1 MTKESVLQASF
12 SAGEL
17 SPHLHD
23 RIDLE
28 AYGSGCAHTEN
39 FIPLPHGP
47 LLRRRGSRFVYEAAG
62 NTVRLVPFS
71 FNVHQSFVLEFT
83 NKKLRVFFRDGVVL
97 GPSGSVLEVVTPYE
111 TVDLPNLNWAQ
122 HGDWLFVVDG
132 RHAPYAIKRYAN
144 NDWRVEAL
152 VFKNK
157 PAEWA
162 AENQPKFVA
171 LFEQRAYYAG
181 TQKQPQQIWASRT
194 GLYEDFT
201 MKDGDVIL
209 DDHAFTYTIFS
220 NDTNG
225 IQWLLP
231 MGSLIIGTAGAEF
244 KMGSTST
251 LDPVSPKNIR
261 ISVQTHYGSTNVRP
275 MRIGTSVV
283 FIQRS
288 RNRMRAFEYSFSED
302 QFTAQDLTI
311 FASHILEG
319 RVVEMQVQ
327 SAPDSYVWLVT
338 ERGELIGC
346 TYEKNQKVLAWHRHT
361 TQGKFKNICL
371 LPGDGND
378 KLYAAV
384 ERVIN
389 GRTRVFIE
397 VFEDTWEPTT
407 DVLKA
412 FYVDSGLVYEGKPVS
427 ELVGLQ
433 HLEGQEVHL
442 LTDGWVHPPQVVSN
456 GKIKLRAPCKR
467 IVVGLPFISKYIS
480 LIPQSQQRMS
490 VGMTR
495 RINEAI
501 VALEDSADFEFAA
514 ATDMKDRIA
523 YGGPTRIMNA
533 AARLSSRHEQ
543 ITVPSASSLTQQLA
557 IWQKRPL
564 PLILRGVVFSIAL
577 SKV

>member
-1 MTKESVLQASF
+1 MSKEAVLQASF

-28 AYGSGCAHTEN
+28 AYGSGCAFTEN

-62 NTVRLVPFS
+62 TTVRLLPFS

-83 NKKLRVFFRDGVVL
+83 DKKLRVFFKDGIVL
-97 GPSGSVLEVVTPYE
+97 GPSGSVFEVATPYE
-111 TVDLPNLNWAQ
+111 TADLPNLNWAQ
-122 HGDWLFVVDG
+122 HGDWLLVVDG
-132 RHAPYAIKRYAN
+132 RHAPHAIKRFAN
-144 NDWRVEAL
+144 NDWRVEPLA
-152 VFKNK
+152 FKNK
-157 PAEWA
+157 PSEWA
-162 AENQPKFVA
+162 DENQPKFVA

-201 MKDGDVIL
+201 MKDGETVL

-231 MGSLIIGTAGAEF
+231 MGALIIGTAGAEF
-244 KMGSTST
+244 KMSSTSI
-251 LDPVSPKNIR
+251 LDPVTPKNIR

-302 QFTAQDLTI
+302 QYTAQDLTI

-361 TQGKFKNICL
+361 TNGKFKNICL

-384 ERVIN
+384 ERVVN
-389 GRTRVFIE
+389 GQTRVFIE

-407 DVLKA
+407 SVQNA
-412 FYVDSGLVYEGKPVS
+412 FYVDSGLVYEGEPVT

-433 HLEGQEVHL
+433 HLEGCEVHL
-442 LTDGWVHPPQVVSN
+442 LTDGWVHPPQVVKN
-456 GKIKLRAPCKR
+456 GSITLQEECRR
-467 IVVGLPFISKYIS
+467 VVVGLPFTSKYVS

-501 VALEDSADFEFAA
+501 IALEDSADFQYAA
-514 ATDMKDRIA
+514 LTDTRENIA
-523 YGGPTRIMNA
+523 YDGPTRVMNEA
-533 AARLSSRHEQ
+533 VPLTSRHEQ
-543 ITVPSASSLTQQLA
+543 VVIPSASALTQQLA
-557 IWQKRPL
+557 IWQHRPL
-564 PLILRGVVFSIAL
+564 PLVLRGVVFSIAL
-577 SKV
+577 GKI